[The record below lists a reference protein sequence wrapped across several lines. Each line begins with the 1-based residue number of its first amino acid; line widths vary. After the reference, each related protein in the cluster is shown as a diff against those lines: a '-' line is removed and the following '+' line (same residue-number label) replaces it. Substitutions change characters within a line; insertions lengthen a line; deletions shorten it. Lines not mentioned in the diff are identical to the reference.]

1 MAGGTIQ
8 LLVYGAQDMYLTA
21 DPQITFF
28 KIVYR
33 RHTNFSIETFEA
45 TITEKP
51 NFGKIG
57 KVKIFRLGDLI
68 TKMYIKIVLNKVV
81 PNEGGKFAYVRR
93 LGHAVLRSVE
103 IEIDGYGIDKQYGE
117 WLDLWYELTRNS
129 GKERGYLNMIGD
141 NPMLT
146 TYNNKSKPEY
156 VLYIPLK
163 FWFNRFNGL
172 ALPLIAIQYQ
182 DVYIKLAFNEK
193 EEVIVRNS
201 AFNSFDQITM
211 IDVSILTDYIYL
223 DHIERDLF
231 AYKGHEYLIE
241 QVQYFG
247 DDHMSVPIRRL
258 FLDFNH
264 PSKELFW
271 CMKLGIYTQGL
282 KFLCYTHKDNW
293 EDEIQNCSKQILLD
307 SIILNNN
314 EEDLPDGTWQR
325 VEPEEECTT
334 ENGKIDIIN
343 DGTKTL
349 WINTDSLCVCGYS
362 ITDKISATIT
372 LSPDNLISITNLCST
387 ITVRDISIPVEYMN
401 DTRATSDDV
410 CLYQFTNYG
419 LLINGKFNPFEFA
432 VLYMNDQERFKKRNG
447 TFFNYLQPEMHHS
460 STPAD
465 GINIYSFCFFP
476 EQHQPSG
483 TTNFSKIE
491 RLILK
496 LWLKDSTFEDELPEL
511 PFLNKNNNLYV
522 FTLSYNVLRVMNG
535 LCAVAY
541 IN

>member
-103 IEIDGYGIDKQYGE
+103 IEIGGYGIDKQYGE

-211 IDVSILTDYIYL
+211 IDVSIL
-223 DHIERDLF
+223 
-231 AYKGHEYLIE
+231 
-241 QVQYFG
+241 
-247 DDHMSVPIRRL
+247 
-258 FLDFNH
+258 
-264 PSKELFW
+264 
-271 CMKLGIYTQGL
+271 
-282 KFLCYTHKDNW
+282 
-293 EDEIQNCSKQILLD
+293 
-307 SIILNNN
+307 
-314 EEDLPDGTWQR
+314 
-325 VEPEEECTT
+325 
-334 ENGKIDIIN
+334 
-343 DGTKTL
+343 
-349 WINTDSLCVCGYS
+349 
-362 ITDKISATIT
+362 
-372 LSPDNLISITNLCST
+372 
-387 ITVRDISIPVEYMN
+387 
-401 DTRATSDDV
+401 
-410 CLYQFTNYG
+410 
-419 LLINGKFNPFEFA
+419 
-432 VLYMNDQERFKKRNG
+432 
-447 TFFNYLQPEMHHS
+447 
-460 STPAD
+460 
-465 GINIYSFCFFP
+465 
-476 EQHQPSG
+476 
-483 TTNFSKIE
+483 
-491 RLILK
+491 
-496 LWLKDSTFEDELPEL
+496 
-511 PFLNKNNNLYV
+511 
-522 FTLSYNVLRVMNG
+522 
-535 LCAVAY
+535 
-541 IN
+541 